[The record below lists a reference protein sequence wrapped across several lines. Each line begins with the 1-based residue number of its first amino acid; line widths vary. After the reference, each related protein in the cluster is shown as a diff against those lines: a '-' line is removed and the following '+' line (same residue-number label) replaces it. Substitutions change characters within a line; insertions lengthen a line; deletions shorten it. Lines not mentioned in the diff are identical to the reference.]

1 MAYDA
6 GNRAIELTEPGYDAP
21 PSFRDADERRLQ
33 MRAYHHWASL
43 LRGRLLPSAADID
56 LARLDG
62 LAPYAVLLTLGHD
75 GDEPQLRF
83 VGGRLRAE
91 AAVPAGGVPLAR
103 VPAGTVLARL
113 TGHVDDVVARR
124 TPVRLEAEF
133 LSARGRETLC
143 RGVLMPLSSDGETID
158 ALFGVINWKEIAPPA
173 LVSQL
178 AAEMAQALGPQH
190 RLDAGTAPCRG
201 AGEVA

>member
-1 MAYDA
+1 MACDLSSEA
-6 GNRAIELTEPGYDAP
+6 FDLTEPAYDTP

-43 LRGRLLPSAADID
+43 LRGRLLPSPADLN

-62 LAPYAVLLTLGHD
+62 LAPNAVLVTLGR
-75 GDEPQLRF
+75 GRRGRRLRF
-83 VGGRLRAE
+83 VGGRLRSE
-91 AAVPAGGVPLAR
+91 AGVPGGDVPLGK

-113 TGHVDDVVARR
+113 TERVDDVVARR
-124 TPVRLEAEF
+124 APVRLEAEF
-133 LSARGRETLC
+133 VSARGRETLC

-158 ALFGVINWKEIAPPA
+158 ALFGVINWKEIAAPA

-178 AAEMAQALGPQH
+178 AAEIAQALGH
-190 RLDAGTAPCRG
+190 SAPPTQL
-201 AGEVA
+201 